1 MKEGELGK
9 VYSDSEIIFRE
20 GEQGD
25 RMFVVQSGRVK
36 VIKETPAGEIVI
48 AILGNGEIFGEM
60 ALFSKSPRS
69 ATVTALGDAR
79 ILGIDKKKLFSTIS
93 SDPTLVFK
101 LLESMS
107 HRLRTIDEE
116 FTKLKKSRL
125 DILHVYTDVDETCDL
140 ILEEARNIIS
150 AENGSVM
157 LLDDE
162 GKTLS
167 IKAAFGSESE
177 PKVKLS
183 VGEGIAGD
191 VIKTARAELINK
203 VLLDSRFVKGSKH
216 IESLLCVPLKYKER
230 IFGVL
235 NMSNSSEK
243 LFTLDDLKLL
253 HTLSITA
260 SMAVQNAMNYSHLKY
275 ATDEVIKHA
284 TMLGMW

>member
-25 RMFVVQSGRVK
+25 RMFVIQSGRVK

-107 HRLRTIDEE
+107 HRLRTINEE

-167 IKAAFGSESE
+167 IKAAFGLESE

-191 VIKTARAELINK
+191 VIKTGRAELINK

-243 LFTLDDLKLL
+243 LFTLDDLKLF

>member
-93 SDPTLVFK
+93 MDPTLVFT

-107 HRLRTIDEE
+107 HRLRTINEE
-116 FTKLKKSRL
+116 FAKLKKSRL

-275 ATDEVIKHA
+275 ATDEVIKRA